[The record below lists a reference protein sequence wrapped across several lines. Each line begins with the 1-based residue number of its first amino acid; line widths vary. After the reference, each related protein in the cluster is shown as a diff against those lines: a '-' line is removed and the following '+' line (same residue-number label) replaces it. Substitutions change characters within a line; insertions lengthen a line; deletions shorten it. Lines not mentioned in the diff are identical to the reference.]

1 MIALVLAL
9 SFFGAPKVIMTAP
22 VAEWADVTVQADAAH
37 LSLVNVRRGKFDKPT
52 QVPRYRG
59 RFLARA
65 LDGAG
70 KTLEEVRFEL
80 PLMAEAETDD
90 ASDEARRYA
99 EKLRAN
105 VSVKSTVRVPLPE
118 GTDHIEIVD
127 TLKKRTLTVPLATA
141 AAAAPSPGPAA
152 RAGAPPAR

>member
-1 MIALVLAL
+1 MIALLIFL
-9 SFFGAPKVIMTAP
+9 APKVILTAP
-22 VAEWADVTVQADAAH
+22 ASEWADITVQADAAH

-52 QVPRYRG
+52 QLPRYRG
-59 RFLARA
+59 RFVARV

-70 KTLEEVRFEL
+70 KPLEEVRFEL

-90 ASDEARRYA
+90 ASDEARRFA

-105 VSVKSTVRVPLPE
+105 TSVKSTVRVPLPD
-118 GTDHIEIVD
+118 GAQRVEIVD

-141 AAAAPSPGPAA
+141 MSPGAAPSPGPAA
-152 RAGAPPAR
+152 RAGVPPAR